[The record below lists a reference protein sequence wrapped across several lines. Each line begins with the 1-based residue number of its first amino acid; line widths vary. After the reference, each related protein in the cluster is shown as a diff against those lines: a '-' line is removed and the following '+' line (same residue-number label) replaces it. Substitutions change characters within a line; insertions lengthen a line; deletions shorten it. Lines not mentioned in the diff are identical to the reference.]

1 MRRRPPLFSG
11 IMERIF
17 GEMAKEFYPFDEKM
31 RLPYKFEEWFKD
43 PFEEM
48 IERLEE
54 AKETPKE
61 LKELVMEEKTPTG
74 TIRKYGPFIYGFSY
88 THEPGKEPEFK
99 EFGNIRLEPQ
109 GRIEPAMNGEREP
122 MTDVIEGTDTY
133 EVVVELPGMN
143 KSDIKLNAT
152 ENSLEIRAANGKKF
166 YKEVSFKE
174 SIDPDSAKATY
185 NNGVLSLILE
195 KKRTR
200 GVSINLE

>member
-1 MRRRPPLFSG
+1 
-11 IMERIF
+11 
-17 GEMAKEFYPFDEKM
+17 
-31 RLPYKFEEWFKD
+31 
-43 PFEEM
+43 M
-48 IERLEE
+48 IKRLEE
-54 AKETPKE
+54 EVEPPKE
-61 LKELVMEEKTPTG
+61 LEEFIREEKTPTG

-122 MTDVIEGTDTY
+122 MTDVIEGKNSY

-166 YKEVSFKE
+166 YKEISFRE
-174 SIDPDSAKATY
+174 NVDPDSAKATY
-185 NNGVLSLILE
+185 NNGVLSLLFK
-195 KKRTR
+195 KKRTK
-200 GVSINLE
+200 GVFINLE